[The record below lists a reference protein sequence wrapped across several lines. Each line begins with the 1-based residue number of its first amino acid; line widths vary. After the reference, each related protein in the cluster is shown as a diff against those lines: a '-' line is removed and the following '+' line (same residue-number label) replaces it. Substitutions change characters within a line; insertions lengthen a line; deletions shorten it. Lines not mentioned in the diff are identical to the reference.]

1 MKPAIVMEAI
11 TKRYGKGDKAV
22 DALRGVNMTVYPGE
36 VIGLIGASGSGKTT
50 LLQCLGAIIDPT
62 SGRIELGGN
71 VIFNNGWLIDD
82 IRTLRRDKIGFMF
95 QAPYLIPFLTNIEN
109 VAMPLL
115 LAGQPY
121 EKARQRALELLTTLD
136 IADKSDFKAYQL
148 SGGQAQR
155 VSIAR
160 ALANNPPVIL
170 ADEPTAPLDSQR
182 SLSVIN
188 LLNEL
193 AKQYDTAII
202 VVTHDEVIIPI
213 FKRIYRIRNGLV
225 FEEKREIRDKGT
237 GYLSQISS

>member
-1 MKPAIVMEAI
+1 MNAAIVMEGI
-11 TKRYGKGDKAV
+11 KKRYGKGEKAV
-22 DALRGVNMTVYPGE
+22 DALRGVNMTVYSGE

-50 LLQCLGAIIDPT
+50 LLQCLGTIIDPT
-62 SGRIELGGN
+62 AGRIELGGN
-71 VIFNNGWLIDD
+71 VIFDNSWLIHDV
-82 IRTLRRDKIGFMF
+82 RTLRRDKIGFMF

-109 VAMPLL
+109 VTLPML

-136 IADKSDFKAYQL
+136 IADKAEFKAYQL

-170 ADEPTAPLDSQR
+170 ADEPTAPLDSHR
-182 SLSVIN
+182 SLAVIK

-193 AKQYDTAII
+193 AKQYGTAII
-202 VVTHDEVIIPI
+202 VVTHDEVVIPT
-213 FKRIYRIRNGLV
+213 FRRIYRIRDGLV
-225 FEEKREIRDKGT
+225 FEEKEKNTMSLPAR
-237 GYLSQISS
+237 